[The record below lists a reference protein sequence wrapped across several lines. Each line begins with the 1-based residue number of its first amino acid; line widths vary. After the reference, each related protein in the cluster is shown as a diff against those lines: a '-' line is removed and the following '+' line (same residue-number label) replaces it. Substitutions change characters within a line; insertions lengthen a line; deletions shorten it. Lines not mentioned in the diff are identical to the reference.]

1 MGKLKIREI
10 TKKDNEWIKEKVV
23 KSWGSDIIVSRGKV
37 HIVTDLKGYV
47 GVIDNQ
53 IAGLLSYNI
62 EDKSIEIVLLESFVE
77 GAGVGS
83 ALIEKV
89 KEKGTELGVEK
100 IWLITSN
107 DNLDA
112 LAFYQKR
119 GFRLSAIYRDA
130 INEARK
136 IKPQIPKIGDYD
148 IPIMDEIELEFILNN
163 K

>member
-10 TKKDNEWIKEKVV
+10 TKGDNEWIKEKVV

-77 GAGVGS
+77 GVGVGS